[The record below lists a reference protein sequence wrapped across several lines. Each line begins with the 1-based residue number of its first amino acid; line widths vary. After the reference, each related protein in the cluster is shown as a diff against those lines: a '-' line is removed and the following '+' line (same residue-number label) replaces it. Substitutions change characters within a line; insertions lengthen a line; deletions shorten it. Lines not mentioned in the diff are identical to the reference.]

1 MRFIKKLS
9 AFALLFAMFAYYL
22 PALAAGPNGDLDL
35 RLYDERTG
43 KYSNITVSA
52 VTLTIDGKPMNLTD
66 DIPAVVQSING
77 FGRTLVPFRAVGE
90 ALGATVLWS
99 QENRQAIL
107 RKGTTTIVLALGSDK
122 AMVNGTETP
131 LPDGVPACA
140 LAFQGSNNGRTMVPL
155 RFVAE
160 QLGAQVSWDQ
170 ESYTAGITRPSVTTT
185 QITRVNADHDAQT
198 VLIAT
203 DRSPVFQTAD
213 FGGKIVVDI
222 MEAELAAGFPGTIT
236 VDNDLIT
243 TVRYAQHADNL
254 YPEYSKTVRVVLDL
268 REGLTLEK
276 NAKVEQKEE
285 GILITTFL
293 TDDDRED
300 LPTPELPTLDPSK
313 KTIVVDAGHGGNK
326 SGAVYEDI
334 MEKDLTLSMSKMLEK
349 KLLAMGYNVIMTR
362 STDIYMNLYER
373 ADIANAAEADLFIS
387 VHCNAS
393 ATNRDFQGIFTYYHP
408 SSNRGRRLAETLQPY
423 MAKATGGIDRGVLK
437 DDFVVLRETKM
448 CAVLIETGFMTNHE
462 ELMRL
467 ADKTYQDKLMQGVA
481 DGLTAYLKALG

>member
-1 MRFIKKLS
+1 MKLVKKLG
-9 AFALLFAMFAYYL
+9 AFALLLVLFVNFI

-35 RLYDERTG
+35 RAYDEKAG
-43 KYSNITVSA
+43 KYTDVTVST
-52 VTLTIDGKPMNLTD
+52 VKLTMDGKPMDFTG
-66 DIPAVVQSING
+66 DIPAVVQTING
-77 FGRTLVPFRAVGE
+77 SGRTLVPFRAVGE
-90 ALGATVLWS
+90 ALGAKVLWS

-107 RKGTTTIVLALGSDK
+107 RKGTTTIVLTLGSNK
-122 AMVNGTETP
+122 AMVNGVEEP

-140 LAFQGSNNGRTMVPL
+140 LAQRGNHDGRTMVPL

-160 QLGAQVSWDQ
+160 QLGATVDWAQ
-170 ESYTAGITRPSVTTT
+170 ETYTAIITSPTVTTT
-185 QITRVNADHDAQT
+185 QITRVSADHDAQT

-203 DRSPVFQTAD
+203 DRPPVFQTAD
-213 FGGKIVVDI
+213 HGGKLVVDI

-243 TVRYAQHADNL
+243 TVRYAQHSDNL

-276 NAKVEQKEE
+276 NAKVEQKAE

-293 TDDDRED
+293 TDDDKEE
-300 LPTPELPTLDPSK
+300 LPPPELPPLDPTK

-326 SGAVYEDI
+326 SGAVYEGI
-334 MEKDLTLSMSKMLEK
+334 MEKDLTLSMSLMLEK

-362 STDIYMNLYER
+362 STDIYMDLYER
-373 ADIANAAEADLFIS
+373 SDIANAAKADLFVS

-393 ATNRDFQGIFTYYHP
+393 ATNKDFQGIFTYYHP
-408 SSNRGRRLAETLQPY
+408 SSNRGKRLAETLQPF
-423 MAKATGGIDRGVLK
+423 MAKATGGIDRGVLS
-437 DDFVVLRETKM
+437 DDFVVLRETEM

-467 ADKTYQDKLMQGVA
+467 ADKTYQDKMMQGVA
-481 DGLTAYLKALG
+481 DGITAYLRNLG